1 MQLKCVL
8 KKVDFL
14 PMVKSPFFWI
24 SEETLGYGSVLEIE
38 DRIGHQLLAQ
48 YPEAF
53 EVLSY
58 GKLEEEKPKSRRKQV
73 SSEQLTEA

>member
-8 KKVDFL
+8 KKVDFV
-14 PMVKSPFFWI
+14 PMVKSPIFWI
-24 SEETLGYGSVLEIE
+24 SEETLGFGSVLEIE
-38 DRIGHQLLAQ
+38 DRIGHQLLAA

-58 GKLEEEKPKSRRKQV
+58 GKLEEEKPKKRSKQV